1 MENLFNA
8 LQYLHQNKWCHRD
21 IKPENICCSLNDNRI
36 TLIDF
41 DFAIIRE
48 INENVQEKEDVYK
61 LKGAVGTAG
70 FIPPEMFNCEFY
82 DGMAGDIWSSA
93 ITFLELVLHEDLF
106 EKYIL
111 QTYSPRNMMDIDV
124 FKTKIYK
131 MLKNIKLCM
140 SEEIYL
146 TQDVQTLIR
155 KMLKLDYSRRPTA
168 SELTVEFQ
176 QHIKILYDI
185 EKEGKY

>member
-1 MENLFNA
+1 
-8 LQYLHQNKWCHRD
+8 
-21 IKPENICCSLNDNRI
+21 
-36 TLIDF
+36 
-41 DFAIIRE
+41 
-48 INENVQEKEDVYK
+48 
-61 LKGAVGTAG
+61 
-70 FIPPEMFNCEFY
+70 
-82 DGMAGDIWSSA
+82 MAGDIWSSA